1 MQEAKI
7 ERSMFLRKSIPTP
20 VVRFLHAQF
29 PRSLPRVRK
38 VTLGTGLVSVEV
50 GLGVIRHVAIGHRV
64 PRMNRLPVAN
74 GAAGGAQI
82 IDRGGDVAV
91 VAPHGIVVRTR
102 QEVEP
107 VIVDR
112 SAPRGRV
119 VADPAISL
127 DSGGLM
133 GGAGCPQEI
142 GPVTVFALRRRIAIV
157 SSRVAFLAIDRTM
170 PPVKDKACL
179 DMGERRWDPR
189 SGVVALVA
197 IRTPELVAM
206 RVGMAARALP
216 A

>member
-7 ERSMFLRKSIPTP
+7 ERSMFLRKSISTP

-50 GLGVIRHVAIGHRV
+50 GLGVIRHVAIGHLV

-74 GAAGGAQI
+74 GAAGGVQI
-82 IDRGGDVAV
+82 IDCGGDVAV

-112 SAPRGRV
+112 SAPRGGV
-119 VADPAISL
+119 VADPAVPL

-133 GGAGCPQEI
+133 AGTGCPQEI
-142 GPVTVFALRRRIAIV
+142 SPMTILALRRRIAV
-157 SSRVAFLAIDRTM
+157 VPSHVASLAVGRAM
-170 PPVKDKACL
+170 SPVKDKTGL
-179 DMGERRWDPR
+179 DMGERRRNPR

-206 RVGMAARALP
+206 RVGMAV
-216 A
+216 